1 MFNVLLN
8 NLLLI
13 GILVLMYL
21 SSLGINTLL
30 GIYHNLSSLKETFSV
45 NKLITGVIR
54 GGIVLVG
61 ALIITVIISLLPE
74 VLSLFGVSAET
85 GLFENLSVVGM
96 GVVMASTIARY
107 LQDAIKKLYVILGK
121 VKEEE

>member
-21 SSLGINTLL
+21 GSLGINTLL

-45 NKLITGVIR
+45 NKLTTGLIR

-96 GVVMASTIARY
+96 GAVMASTIARY